1 LEQVLDVFFRFWRFP
16 FSFPNFFSKNF
27 KITLFFRLWHRNKS
41 GFVAGFDDFPVFGT
55 FHFPFKIPFI
65 QFQNRTFFSFG
76 AEF

>member
-1 LEQVLDVFFRFWRFP
+1 MFFSVFGAFHFP
-16 FSFPNFFSKNF
+16 FQISFQKTSRSHFFSGF
-27 KITLFFRLWHRNKS
+27 GTENKS